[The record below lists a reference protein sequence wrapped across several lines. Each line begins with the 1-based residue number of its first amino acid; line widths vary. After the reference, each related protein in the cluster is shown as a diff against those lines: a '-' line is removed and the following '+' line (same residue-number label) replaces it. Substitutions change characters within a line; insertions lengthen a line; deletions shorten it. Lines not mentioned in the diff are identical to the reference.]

1 MKTRFEPALFAAV
14 IDHGADLDDTLRAL
28 APHQPGHIVAGF
40 ESGVLLAEQLGE
52 RLGVPTNVP
61 AHREAR
67 RDKFLMWETIRQ
79 AGLRTAR
86 HFRSERPEELLR
98 WGREAGTWP
107 LIAKPPSSVASDM
120 IFCCEN
126 EGSLRHAAETILA
139 KPNALG
145 ERNRAVVAQALLEG
159 VEFVVDT
166 VSVDGHHKVTAYWEY
181 GRPSEGAAPIGYDSM
196 TLLPYGGRR
205 QAALR
210 AYAFRVLD
218 ALGIRF
224 GPAHCELM
232 WVDGEP
238 VLMEVGARLS
248 AGINAELS
256 RICGGICQL
265 DETVDAILA
274 PEAFLGS
281 LNQRATLQRRAAN
294 VFLHPQRPGTLRRV
308 NHLDA
313 LATLPTLHSMSIQM
327 TPGEPVRRV
336 AGRVTL
342 VAAGMRALRRD
353 MARVRRLERA
363 GLFDTDPLTDSKPEE
378 LPCQP

>member
-1 MKTRFEPALFAAV
+1 
-14 IDHGADLDDTLRAL
+14 
-28 APHQPGHIVAGF
+28 
-40 ESGVLLAEQLGE
+40 
-52 RLGVPTNVP
+52 
-61 AHREAR
+61 
-67 RDKFLMWETIRQ
+67 
-79 AGLRTAR
+79 
-86 HFRSERPEELLR
+86 
-98 WGREAGTWP
+98 
-107 LIAKPPSSVASDM
+107 
-120 IFCCEN
+120 
-126 EGSLRHAAETILA
+126 
-139 KPNALG
+139 
-145 ERNRAVVAQALLEG
+145 
-159 VEFVVDT
+159 
-166 VSVDGHHKVTAYWEY
+166 
-181 GRPSEGAAPIGYDSM
+181 M